1 MKILVADDSP
11 VIRTA
16 VSVVL
21 QEAGHTIVTASDGIE
36 AIQGVYREIPD
47 LIVLDIQM
55 PRMTGYMAARL
66 IKEDWSVAHIPILI
80 LTAHDSAEDRY
91 WADKSGADGYLTKES
106 LGDGL
111 LQAIKAVYASRAL
124 SELSGRREV
133 EAQDLDEMDVLARV
147 TAMLDR
153 KLYEMTVVNDIVTLS
168 TRAMD
173 LRRTL
178 GELLFILRRFV
189 AYDIAAIALADE
201 KAMAVRVDR
210 EIGQA
215 DVDAFVETV
224 NVDVGSRTAIATHR
238 NEVAV
243 WRCDNLELGDKAM
256 VAGAFPS
263 SFSMVLRIRGEVLG
277 VLSVASVGDNAFPP
291 PVVKTLRTVEHP
303 ITTVVD
309 SAIHHRMLIE
319 AEARR
324 SLSSLYD
331 T

>member
-21 QEAGHTIVTASDGIE
+21 GEAGHDIVTASDGIE
-36 AIQGVYREIPD
+36 AIQAVYSELPD

-55 PRMTGYMAARL
+55 PKMTGYMTARL

-111 LQAIKAVYASRAL
+111 LSAIRSVHASRAL
-124 SELSGRREV
+124 SELSGGR
-133 EAQDLDEMDVLARV
+133 QPDPQHLDQLDVLERV
-147 TAMLDR
+147 TSMLDR

-168 TRAMD
+168 TQAMD

-178 GELLFILRRFV
+178 GELLFMLRRFV
-189 AYDIAAIALADE
+189 AYDVAAIALADE
-201 KAMAVRVDR
+201 KAVTVRVDGR
-210 EIGQA
+210 LGLP
-215 DVDAFVETV
+215 DLDAFVESV
-224 NVDVGSRTAIATHR
+224 VADLGSRMAVAAHKH
-238 NEVAV
+238 EMAV
-243 WRCDNLELGDKAM
+243 WRADNHELPDA
-256 VAGAFPS
+256 VLAD
-263 SFSMVLRIRGEVLG
+263 SFGSTFTMVLRIRGEVLG
-277 VLSVASVGDNAFPP
+277 VLSVASVAENAFPP
-291 PVVKTLRTVEHP
+291 AVVKTLRTVEHP

-331 T
+331 S